1 MKIKDYVKDTNQ
13 SVELITEYIPYC
25 TKVDNCKR
33 IVDATC
39 YRINELLETNVN
51 QFRLDSTSQYLLYVM
66 VLVDLYTNLDV
77 DFGSLANEYDLLKS
91 NKVLDEIL
99 KKIPE
104 NEMVE
109 FDRILEM
116 VNADLMENERSLVS
130 FIENKFLTMDTAL
143 SAMLKTAKENEE
155 QQ

>member
-1 MKIKDYVKDTNQ
+1 
-13 SVELITEYIPYC
+13 
-25 TKVDNCKR
+25 
-33 IVDATC
+33 
-39 YRINELLETNVN
+39 
-51 QFRLDSTSQYLLYVM
+51 M

-99 KKIPE
+99 KKVPE
-104 NEMVE
+104 DEMVE

-155 QQ
+155 QQQ